1 MSNFIFTPG
10 GKHNLN
16 LSYNHLYSSEFSKD
30 GKYFITGGNSPY
42 SI

>member
-10 GKHNLN
+10 GNHKLN
-16 LSYNHLYSSEFSKD
+16 KSYNTIYSSEFSKD
-30 GKYFITGGNSPY
+30 GKYFITGGNGPD